1 LENIMSYGGATNR
14 FGFNTAE
21 TNYVPTGPAA
31 AGVWLTPDGSQTN
44 FLVPTAACSVS
55 LPNPAL
61 CLDQTRTIINGST
74 LANAANTITL
84 RQYDSGTTNVSHGGA
99 VLVLPTAFSAGAAP
113 ATAVCSSASS
123 VTNANGNVYRS
134 LTVYCTGTTWV
145 VINGDLNP
153 AVA

>member
-1 LENIMSYGGATNR
+1 MSYSGATNR

-21 TNYVPTGPAA
+21 TNYVPGGPTAD
-31 AGVWLTPDGSQTN
+31 GVWLTPDGSQIN

-84 RQYDSGTTNVSHGGA
+84 RQYDATTTNVSHGGA
-99 VLVLPTAFSAGAAP
+99 VLVLPTAFNGGAAP
-113 ATAVCSSASS
+113 ATAICSSGSTTTA
-123 VTNANGNVYRS
+123 VNGSVYRS
-134 LTVYCTGTTWV
+134 LTVYCTGSTWT
-145 VINGDLNP
+145 VISGDLNP